1 MELREFQGHIRRL
14 ASLPETRA
22 SVVSCYLRVEGG
34 RLKHRRVF
42 ANRVEELRRS
52 FAGEDAQLFEKAL
65 VPIERFLS
73 EELHRGSK
81 GVAIFSRAGRQPF
94 FLALQF
100 YVPLPTW
107 MAADTLPNIY
117 HLVELKDTY
126 WRFVVLVCSQDTA
139 RIVSVNLGTVTLDL
153 LRERPELR
161 QRLGR
166 EWTKEH
172 FQKHRTTRTQQFIG
186 DTVKALSGI
195 MAAGSYDHL
204 ILAGDPKM
212 TTSVRRILP
221 SHVAERLVSVIRKS
235 GRSGSWEI
243 VAESIA
249 AFVEA
254 EHKES
259 KATAEE
265 LQRRLRTGGLAVAG
279 TRPSYWA
286 LKLGQVE
293 TLVMSTE
300 YSPRPGWVCRGCR
313 LDRTVEQSPNK
324 CPACGSRELEHL
336 RIREAMLRLAE
347 QRGCQVELV
356 RDSGTMVRL
365 GGVGCLLRFRP
376 GEARRGPARARI
388 VRDRSYSYSY
398 SYSDSDSGVAEGRFG
413 S

>member
-172 FQKHRTTRTQQFIG
+172 FQKHRTTRTRQFIG
-186 DTVKALSGI
+186 DTVKALSEI
-195 MAAGSYDHL
+195 MTAGSYDHL

-212 TTSVRRILP
+212 TASVRRILP
-221 SHVAERLVSVIRKS
+221 SNVAERLVSVIRKS

-313 LDRTVEQSPNK
+313 LDRTVEQSPSR
-324 CPACGSRELEHL
+324 CPACGSRSLEHL

-398 SYSDSDSGVAEGRFG
+398 SDSGVAEGRFG

>member
-139 RIVSVNLGTVTLDL
+139 RIVSVNLGAVTLDL
-153 LRERPELR
+153 LRKRPELR
-161 QRLGR
+161 ERVGR

-172 FQKHRTTRTQQFIG
+172 FRKHRTARTQQFIG
-186 DTVKALSGI
+186 DAVKALSRV
-195 MAAGSYDHL
+195 MTAGSYDHL
-204 ILAGDPKM
+204 ILVGEPKM
-212 TTSVRRILP
+212 TALVRGVLP
-221 SHVAERLVSVIRKS
+221 PHVAARLAGVIRKP
-235 GRSGSWEI
+235 GRTGARDV

-249 AFVEA
+249 SFVEA
-254 EHKES
+254 ENKES
-259 KATAEE
+259 QATAEE
-265 LQRRLRTGGLAVAG
+265 LQRQLRIGGLAVAG
-279 TRPSYWA
+279 TRASYFA
-286 LKLGQVE
+286 VKRGQVE
-293 TLVMSTE
+293 TLVMSAE

-313 LDRTVEQSPNK
+313 VERTGEHWPKK
-324 CPACGSRELEHL
+324 CPACGSRSLEYL
-336 RIREAMLRLAE
+336 GIREAMLRLAE

-356 RDSGTMVRL
+356 RDSTTLRRL

-376 GEARRGPARARI
+376 EQQGKTRLQRGWRGSAVTPASA
-388 VRDRSYSYSY
+388 
-398 SYSDSDSGVAEGRFG
+398 
-413 S
+413 